1 MSRLSITLSILVALS
16 ACQSTTVAKVEQ
28 NEQIEQSKE
37 VKKSNCSSAPST
49 GSRVKR
55 KAC

>member
-1 MSRLSITLSILVALS
+1 MKKLSITLSILVALS

-28 NEQIEQSKE
+28 NEQIGQSKE